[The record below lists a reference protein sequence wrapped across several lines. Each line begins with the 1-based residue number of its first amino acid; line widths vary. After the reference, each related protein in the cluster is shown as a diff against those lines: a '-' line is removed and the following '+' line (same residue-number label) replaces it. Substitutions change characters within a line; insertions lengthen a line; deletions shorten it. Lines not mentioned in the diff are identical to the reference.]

1 MVAGGGTGSGSGGSG
16 TAAQKKTGA
25 QTAAKLAKMSKVLAK
40 NKSGEDAFP
49 RLSFRSKLTIPII
62 IQKKIHFFCVA
73 GSPF

>member
-1 MVAGGGTGSGSGGSG
+1 MVVAGGGTGSGSGGSG

-49 RLSFRSKLTIPII
+49 ELSF
-62 IQKKIHFFCVA
+62 
-73 GSPF
+73 